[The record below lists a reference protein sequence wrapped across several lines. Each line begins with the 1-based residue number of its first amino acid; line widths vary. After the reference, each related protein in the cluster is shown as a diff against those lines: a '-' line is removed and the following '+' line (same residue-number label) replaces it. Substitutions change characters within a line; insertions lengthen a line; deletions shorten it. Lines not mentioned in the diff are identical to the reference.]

1 MSANQP
7 ESDPHVSCSFSIPVS
22 VKEDMDAMDA
32 RAKRLRLSRTDYIKL
47 IILWDLNKG
56 KDAPFDFPLSPGPE
70 PEEQP
75 SAPAPGG
82 NAGRQKK
89 AKA

>member
-1 MSANQP
+1 
-7 ESDPHVSCSFSIPVS
+7 
-22 VKEDMDAMDA
+22 MDA

-56 KDAPFDFPLSPGPE
+56 KDAPFDFPLQPGPE

-82 NAGRQKK
+82 NAERQKK
-89 AKA
+89 AKAKA